1 VAATLVF
8 FAPPRGQRAGE
19 HETATQ
25 TAVARL
31 LAELKGCEFGGVC
44 PSIRRLPPS
53 AYVVARDTLLAHEA
67 SALGIGREDDVF
79 GGVVPDALAATKA
92 ITHDLVGP
100 VAVRPAG
107 WRGDFAEAAADCVLP
122 GFTAFSPAD
131 ARVAVH
137 RLLAL
142 GPVRFKPARG
152 AGGRGQRVARTR
164 EEAEA
169 AIAVVDARAL
179 ATSGLVLES
188 NLADVI
194 TYSVG
199 QVRLDGQ
206 AVSYIGTQA
215 ETRDNAGRRVYGGS
229 ELTVVPGGWD
239 ALRNLPDPVL
249 QLAVDQA
256 VEYDAATTMLP
267 GFLASRRNYD
277 VVAGTDGS
285 GQRRV
290 GVLEASWRPGGA
302 SPAEIVAFRA
312 LRGDPSL
319 AVVRVSTVERY
330 GEGSRQAPDDALVHF
345 QGSDSAA
352 GPVLRYTRIVESRAA

>member
-1 VAATLVF
+1 VAATVVY
-8 FAPPRGQRAGE
+8 FAPSRGRRAGE

-31 LAELKGCEFGGVC
+31 VAEVKGCEFGGVIG
-44 PSIRRLPPS
+44 SVRRVPPY
-53 AYVVARDTLLAHEA
+53 AFIVARDTLLAPEA
-67 SALGIGREDDVF
+67 AALGIRTADDFF
-79 GGVVPDALAATKA
+79 GGVVPDALATTKA
-92 ITHDLVGP
+92 ITHDLVSS

-107 WRGDFAEAAADCVLP
+107 WRGDFAEAVADCVLP

-142 GPVRFKPARG
+142 GPVRLKPARG
-152 AGGRGQRVARTR
+152 AGGRGQRVAHTP

-169 AIAVVDARAL
+169 AIGAVDARAL
-179 ATSGLVLES
+179 AGSGLVLEA
-188 NLADVI
+188 NLADVV
-194 TYSVG
+194 TYSIG

-206 AVSYIGTQA
+206 TVSYVGTQA

-249 QLAVDQA
+249 QLAVEQA
-256 VEYDAATTMLP
+256 GEYDAATAVLP
-267 GFLASRRNYD
+267 GFIASRRNYD
-277 VVAGTDGS
+277 VVAGTDGG

-312 LRGDPSL
+312 LRDDQSL

-330 GEGSRQAPDDALVHF
+330 GEESRQAPDDALVHF

-352 GPVLRYTRIVESRAA
+352 GPVLRYTRIVEARAA